1 MTSKLLCLLLIVLCT
16 CGCEREKNAGQG
28 SKPPA
33 LVRTMILEEKDTPIS
48 YEFVAQ
54 TQSSH
59 LVNIQAR
66 VSGFLNQQ
74 VYKEGDVV
82 EKDQVLFIMDKKP
95 FETQLEA
102 AKAALARQEAALE
115 TARLNLARVKPL
127 AELNALSQKDLD
139 DAVGSFQTN
148 AAAVEQA
155 KAQVETALLNLSYCT
170 ITSPLKGITSA
181 ALKQEGSYLSVGDS
195 QLTTVS
201 AISPIWVNFS
211 LSENQVQNYKDEVQ
225 AGKIIAPKDEEF
237 DVLVIQVNGQVYPH
251 KGKITFTEPF
261 FNPQT
266 GTFLIRASVENPD
279 RVLLPNQYVR
289 AKIEGTIRPHA
300 ILIPQKAVFQS
311 AKGHFVWII
320 NEKNEADFRPV
331 KVGDW
336 QGENWF
342 ILEGLKSKDQ
352 VIVDGGLT
360 LRAGDPVQIKGHE

>member
-1 MTSKLLCLLLIVLCT
+1 MLQIFFIFLFLSGCNRDQQGAGPPKIPPLVTVMTI
-16 CGCEREKNAGQG
+16 EA
-28 SKPPA
+28 
-33 LVRTMILEEKDTPIS
+33 KDVPVS
-48 YEFVAQ
+48 FEFVAQ

-74 VYKEGDVV
+74 VYKEGDIV

-115 TARLNLARVKPL
+115 TAKLNLARVKPL

-139 DAVGSFQTN
+139 DARGSFQTN
-148 AAAVEQA
+148 SAAVEQA

-181 ALKQEGSYLSVGDS
+181 AIKQEGSYLNVGDS

-201 AISPIWVNFS
+201 AISPMWVNFS
-211 LSENQVQNYKDEVQ
+211 LSENQVQNYRDQIKNKQ
-225 AGKIIAPKDEEF
+225 LIPPKDGEYE
-237 DVLVIQVNGQVYPH
+237 VVIIQVNGEVYPY
-251 KGKITFTEPF
+251 KGKITFTQPF

-279 RVLLPNQYVR
+279 YVLVPNQYVR
-289 AKIEGTIRPHA
+289 AKLEGSIRPDA
-300 ILIPQKAVFQS
+300 ILVPQKAVRQS
-311 AKGHFVWII
+311 AKGQFIWIV

-342 ILEGLKSKDQ
+342 ITEGLKTGDR
-352 VIVDGGLT
+352 VIIDGGQT
-360 LRAGDPVQIKGHE
+360 LRAKDPVTIKEALS